1 MSTLTDKKINR
12 AKKVWF
18 TEEMLYV
25 LLEDGREIGAPIEW
39 FPKLRQASKEQLS
52 IDTVGL
58 VFGASMK
65 GKGHGLFHIYSLF
78 NTLFQKY

>member
-18 TEEMLYV
+18 TEEMLYG

-39 FPKLRQASKEQLS
+39 FPKLRQASKELLTNWRLIGGGIGIHWESLDEDLS
-52 IDTVGL
+52 VNGL
-58 VFGASMK
+58 
-65 GKGHGLFHIYSLF
+65 L
-78 NTLFQKY
+78 N

>member
-25 LLEDGREIGAPIEW
+25 LLEDGRESGAPIEW
-39 FPKLRQASKEQLS
+39 FPKLRQASKEQLTNCRL
-52 IDTVGL
+52 IGGGIGIHWEGL
-58 VFGASMK
+58 DKDLSVN
-65 GKGHGLFHIYSLF
+65 GLL
-78 NTLFQKY
+78 K

>member
-39 FPKLRQASKEQLS
+39 FPKLRQASKEQLTNWRLNGGGIGIHWES
-52 IDTVGL
+52 LDEDLSVNGL
-58 VFGASMK
+58 
-65 GKGHGLFHIYSLF
+65 L
-78 NTLFQKY
+78 N